1 MISHVSKL
9 VNYIRKSVLD
19 TEIVFNAVGF
29 RLPAKNATRWNST
42 YFMLSKF
49 LQMIDKDSTLCSR
62 LNAVKK
68 HGNLTAFQ
76 IVVLKELVAILKPFV
91 TASDDF
97 QVNFET
103 IGNVITAYIGLR
115 NNLTLTIK
123 NRNGTEM
130 LNPTSKLAPIVK
142 KTKSFVNALRESLER
157 RFSPML
163 CDVNYVLGN
172 HISNIISSNY
182 FICFL
187 SFPSGTI
194 LDPRFKKGWIKFS
207 GYSEASVLE
216 SVKAEIQLRYRAL
229 RMF

>member
-1 MISHVSKL
+1 LQSTKRSEKACEPDSLPNFRIKG
-9 VNYIRKSVLD
+9 
-19 TEIVFNAVGF
+19 IVGHFKAICDGF
-29 RLPAKNATRWNST
+29 RHPLSTPA
-42 YFMLSKF
+42 F
-49 LQMIDKDSTLCSR
+49 
-62 LNAVKK
+62 
-68 HGNLTAFQ
+68 
-76 IVVLKELVAILKPFV
+76 
-91 TASDDF
+91 
-97 QVNFET
+97 
-103 IGNVITAYIGLR
+103 IGLR

-142 KTKSFVNALRESLER
+142 KTKSFVMALRESLER

-163 CDVNYVLGN
+163 CDGNYVLGN

>member
-142 KTKSFVNALRESLER
+142 KTKGFVNALRESLER
-157 RFSPML
+157 RFSL
-163 CDVNYVLGN
+163 CYVTSIMFLVITFQ
-172 HISNIISSNY
+172 ISLALIISFVFCPFHQAQS
-182 FICFL
+182 
-187 SFPSGTI
+187 
-194 LDPRFKKGWIKFS
+194 WIQDS
-207 GYSEASVLE
+207 RRDG
-216 SVKAEIQLRYRAL
+216 
-229 RMF
+229 